1 MAPPRPLLAAIAL
14 VALIGAGCSN
24 APAQTGSGGG
34 GNENVATEAGP
45 NPELKGK
52 LSEFAT
58 CMRENGVED
67 FPDPDAD
74 GIIQFHG
81 GADTP
86 EFTSARENCRVIL
99 PEGLGAS
106 AGAPGGGG

>member
-1 MAPPRPLLAAIAL
+1 MALPPRLLAAIAL
-14 VALIGAGCSN
+14 K
-24 APAQTGSGGG
+24 
-34 GNENVATEAGP
+34 E
-45 NPELKGK
+45 K

-58 CMRENGVED
+58 CMRENGVDD
-67 FPDPDAD
+67 FPDPNAD

-81 GADTP
+81 GTDTP
-86 EFTSARENCRVIL
+86 EFKSARENCRVIL